1 MKNMI
6 LNTIISTMKPIWGD
20 QWGVLRICAESGW
33 SFRNRGVSVI
43 MLDTGADIGH
53 PDLNITGEG
62 SGLLSMEKKD
72 KTHGTEV
79 AGIIGARTNNS
90 MGVAG
95 TGWDTVAPFVKTV
108 FSRI

>member
-1 MKNMI
+1 
-6 LNTIISTMKPIWGD
+6 MKPIWGD